1 MVYSKSIPN
10 PDQAYS
16 TLTSDHRLILSYSL
30 AMAEM
35 TTLLAAVYREYAT
48 SLQERQK
55 GVSPGITSR
64 YEVFYD
70 ATFEKME
77 VSGWIPFQGGDG

>member
-1 MVYSKSIPN
+1 
-10 PDQAYS
+10 
-16 TLTSDHRLILSYSL
+16 
-30 AMAEM
+30 MAEM
-35 TTLLAAVYREYAT
+35 TTLMAAVYRNYRT
-48 SLQERQK
+48 NLQEKQQ

-77 VSGWIPFQGGDG
+77 ARYLTSAY